1 MAKLIGLL
9 GTPFFD
15 RLQDFADGF
24 GARLRPEIAFA
35 VDADADAVSF
45 HVAFSDN
52 KHGVDLHLF
61 GALDF
66 AVCPPFFV
74 AMIES

>member
-45 HVAFSDN
+45 HVAFSITN
-52 KHGVDLHLF
+52 MVWTFICSARWTLPFALHSL
-61 GALDF
+61 LQ
-66 AVCPPFFV
+66 
-74 AMIES
+74 